1 MTGGGTWG
9 AFGFPKSSYKDLG
22 VAFCPEDHLEKVL
35 FRLVAWLIYGTWGAF
50 FWGGGTWG
58 ASGVPKSLS
67 KQLGLGSWPEDHL
80 VKVLLRMVATVV
92 YGTWG
97 ACFRVPGGPL
107 GGPGGTLEFM

>member
-1 MTGGGTWG
+1 MGN
-9 AFGFPKSSYKDLG
+9 PDQS
-22 VAFCPEDHLEKVL
+22 
-35 FRLVAWLIYGTWGAF
+35 LVICVIL
-50 FWGGGTWG
+50 TWG